1 MSSPENP
8 LNEWPQGVG
17 GQPKSSSAQGSVHAF
32 PIVDFVFGLL
42 NRLGFVA
49 CGVAPSFLAGNRSIG

>member
-1 MSSPENP
+1 M
-8 LNEWPQGVG
+8 G

-49 CGVAPSFLAGNRSIG
+49 CGAGLSFIAGNQSFGRIDALETDL